1 MCPPPPRPCEG
12 TDSQTDDEGTDEG
25 TDYRPRLPAV
35 RGKSLDPRRIS
46 HSFTTQGGR
55 PHADSP
61 LIEFNLKKS
70 TGSSRKS
77 EHVAR
82 HEAKRLVYKIF
93 KVLGQR
99 SPFWVKI
106 PLPPIIWLLMALDKK
121 LTSGVFLLSRRTP
134 FDSFL
139 FSTFGW
145 TIVVSQNQN
154 CIFRTYWVVDLR

>member
-1 MCPPPPRPCEG
+1 MLPPAVR
-12 TDSQTDDEGTDEG
+12 
-25 TDYRPRLPAV
+25 RWLRLPAV

-46 HSFTTQGGR
+46 HSFTAQGGR

-99 SPFWVKI
+99 VTSEVRSNVQNVKI

-121 LTSGVFLLSRRTP
+121 LTSSVFLLSRRTP

-139 FSTFGW
+139 FSTFGRLLFPKIK
-145 TIVVSQNQN
+145 IVFSGH
-154 CIFRTYWVVDLR
+154 IGSLTSDDSVVP